1 MSKFLDSVGLKHLW
15 VKILAKMPKK
25 VSQLEND
32 ANYIT
37 LAQVPEGAAASTTV
51 PLMDGTADVGKETAF
66 ARGDHRHPSDTT
78 KVDKVEG
85 MGLSHNDYTTEEKTK
100 LGGVEEGANKYVHPT
115 HEAKAS
121 GLYKV
126 TVDAEGH
133 VSAAAPVEKADITGL
148 GIPAQDTTYD
158 DASTTVHGLM
168 TAADKVKL
176 DGIAEG
182 ANKYELP
189 VAGANLGGV
198 KTTSKVADAAGYEAA
213 PIIEGVVYYKNDNT
227 TYEDATGTVHGLMS
241 AADKTKLDAFGNAD
255 TYALKEDI
263 SAVYRV
269 KGSVN
274 TYDDLPATG
283 NKKGDVFNV
292 RKGTAEGEEDGMNY
306 VWDGTKWDALGTF
319 IVYEALSNDD
329 IDAAIA
335 EAEA

>member
-15 VKILAKMPKK
+15 AKILEKMPKK

-37 LAQVPEGAAASTTV
+37 LDQVPEGAAASSTV
-51 PLMDGTADVGKETAF
+51 PLMDGVADAGKETAF

-78 KVDKVEG
+78 KVDKVDG
-85 MGLSHNDYTTEEKTK
+85 MGLSHNDYTDAEKTK
-100 LGGVEEGANKYVHPT
+100 LEGIAEGANKYVHPT
-115 HEAKAS
+115 YTAKAS

-126 TVDAEGH
+126 AVDAEGH
-133 VSAAAPVEKADITGL
+133 VSAAEAVEKADITGL
-148 GIPAQDTTYD
+148 GIPAQDTTYE
-158 DASTTVHGLM
+158 DATTAVHGLM
-168 TAADKVKL
+168 STADKAKL

-189 VAGANLGGV
+189 TAGSALGGV
-198 KTTSKVADAAGYEAA
+198 KTTSKVADAAGYTPV
-213 PIIEGVVYYKNDNT
+213 PIIGGVPYYKDTNT
-227 TYEDATGTVHGLMS
+227 EYDAATSAADGLMS
-241 AADKTKLDAFGNAD
+241 KTDKAKLDAFGAAD

-269 KGSVN
+269 KGSVD
-274 TYDDLPATG
+274 TYDALPTTG
-283 NKKGDVFNV
+283 NKKGDVYNV
-292 RKGTAEGEEDGMNY
+292 RKGTGTGEEDGMNY

-319 IVYEALSNDD
+319 IVYEGLSNDE

>member
-15 VKILAKMPKK
+15 AKILEKMPKK
-25 VSQLEND
+25 VSELEND
-32 ANYIT
+32 AKYIT
-37 LAQVPEGAAASTTV
+37 LDQVPEGAAASSTV
-51 PLMDGTADVGKETAF
+51 PLMDGTADAGKEAAF

-85 MGLSHNDYTTEEKTK
+85 MGLSHNDFTDDAKAK
-100 LGGVEEGANKYVHPT
+100 LEGVAEGANKYVHPT

-133 VSAAAPVEKADITGL
+133 VSATEAVEKADITGL
-148 GIPAQDTTYD
+148 GIPAQDTTYE
-158 DASTTVHGLM
+158 DATAAVHGLM
-168 TAADKVKL
+168 STADKAKL

-189 VAGANLGGV
+189 VAGADLGGV

-227 TYEDATGTVHGLMS
+227 EYDEATGSAHGLMS
-241 AADKTKLDAFGNAD
+241 AADKTKLDAFGDAS

-269 KGSVN
+269 KGSVD
-274 TYDDLPATG
+274 TYAELPATG
-283 NKKGDVFNV
+283 NKKGDVYNV
-292 RKGTAEGEEDGMNY
+292 RKGSGEGEEDGMNY

-319 IVYEALSNDD
+319 IVYEGLSNDE

>member
-15 VKILAKMPKK
+15 AKILEKMPKK

-66 ARGDHRHPSDTT
+66 ARGDHRHPSDTN

-158 DASTTVHGLM
+158 DVSTTAHGLM

-176 DGIAEG
+176 D
-182 ANKYELP
+182 
-189 VAGANLGGV
+189 
-198 KTTSKVADAAGYEAA
+198 
-213 PIIEGVVYYKNDNT
+213 
-227 TYEDATGTVHGLMS
+227 
-241 AADKTKLDAFGNAD
+241 AFGSAD

-274 TYDDLPATG
+274 TYAELPATS
-283 NKKGDVFNV
+283 NKKGDVYNV

-319 IVYEALSNDD
+319 IVYEGLSNDE